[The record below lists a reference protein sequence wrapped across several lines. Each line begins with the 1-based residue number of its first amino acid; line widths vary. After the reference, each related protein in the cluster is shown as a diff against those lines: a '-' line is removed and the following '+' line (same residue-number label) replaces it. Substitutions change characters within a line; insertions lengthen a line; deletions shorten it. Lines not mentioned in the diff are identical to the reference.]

1 MENIQKFKKA
11 QESNENLEK
20 IALELLGEQPS
31 NLEIKWNNR
40 LRTSAGRCRYYI
52 DQDRYEINISRK
64 LYSNFWNFKEES
76 KEFKELAES
85 FIDTVI
91 HELAHYCQRKKY
103 KKGGHG
109 ETFVK
114 EAKRL
119 GGSGRKYYTD
129 RESYLFGRIDKE
141 SYIIEYQLSEYFAN
155 RMW

>member
-103 KKGGHG
+103 K
-109 ETFVK
+109 
-114 EAKRL
+114 
-119 GGSGRKYYTD
+119 SRKYYTD

-141 SYIIEYQLSEYFAN
+141 NYLIEYQLSEYFAN
-155 RMW
+155 RM

>member
-11 QESNENLEK
+11 KESNENLEK
-20 IALELLGEQPS
+20 IALELLGEQPK

-40 LRTSAGRCRYYI
+40 LRTSAGRCRHYI
-52 DQDRYEINISRK
+52 GQDRYVIDISSK
-64 LYSNFWNFKEES
+64 LYSNSWNFKEES
-76 KEFKELAES
+76 KEFKELADS

-91 HELAHYCQRKKY
+91 HELAHYSQRKKY

-109 ETFVK
+109 EIFVE

-129 RESYLFGRIDKE
+129 RESYLFGIIDKE
-141 SYIIEYQLSEYFAN
+141 EYTEHQLSEYFSN
-155 RMW
+155 RM

>member
-103 KKGGHG
+103 K
-109 ETFVK
+109 
-114 EAKRL
+114 
-119 GGSGRKYYTD
+119 SRKYYTD

-155 RMW
+155 RM